1 MRPNALWGHL
11 PSDKLEWVAGE
22 DCRSLSSELFSLNG
36 FSKKLEEEIWGPHR
50 YGCSFVWGSKPF
62 DSTDAFAFQFTGRQL
77 APLPPGRTFTSSV
90 FNPDRNPPV
99 LQGKSLQRHILVLF
113 YVLFSSGL
121 PDKQVDKKAVC
132 FGYIIKL
139 RFIILNTIMSVVL
152 MAYS

>member
-1 MRPNALWGHL
+1 
-11 PSDKLEWVAGE
+11 
-22 DCRSLSSELFSLNG
+22 
-36 FSKKLEEEIWGPHR
+36 
-50 YGCSFVWGSKPF
+50 
-62 DSTDAFAFQFTGRQL
+62 
-77 APLPPGRTFTSSV
+77 V